1 MHNHTPIYRLV
12 ETTPPA
18 IEPLALDEVK
28 TFLRVDQSNDDAL
41 ISALIT
47 AARMFCE
54 ANTGRS
60 LITRSY
66 SLFLD
71 RWPEA
76 RLPHRFRPGA
86 EDRPYSLPVERVTK
100 AIDLPYPPLLS
111 VTQINIYA
119 ADNSATVF
127 DPDSYF
133 VDTAG
138 VPGRVVLTQG
148 AMPPL
153 PGRIANGI
161 EIQYTAGYGTA
172 ETDVPVLLRQ
182 GMLQVIAHLYEHRGD
197 SPDQALLA
205 SGAAAIFQPY
215 RLVGLS

>member
-1 MHNHTPIYRLV
+1 MHHHKPLYRLV

-28 TFLRVDQSNDDAL
+28 AFLRVDQTADDNL

-47 AARMFCE
+47 AARQFCE

-71 RWPEA
+71 RWPGAGFA
-76 RLPHRFRPGA
+76 RRLFVPEVEHARIPREVELCAINLPH
-86 EDRPYSLPVERVTK
+86 
-100 AIDLPYPPLLS
+100 PPLLS
-111 VTQINIYA
+111 VAQINIYA
-119 ADNSATVF
+119 ADNTSAVF
-127 DPDSYF
+127 DASNYY
-133 VDTAG
+133 VDMAG
-138 VPGRVVLTQG
+138 VPGRIVLTQG
-148 AMPPL
+148 AVPPL

-161 EIQYTAGYGTA
+161 EIQFTAGYGTT
-172 ETDVPVLLRQ
+172 ENSVPTLLRQ

-197 SPDQALLA
+197 NPDQALLA

-215 RLVGLS
+215 RLVNLS

>member
-1 MHNHTPIYRLV
+1 MIHQPFYRLV
-12 ETTPPA
+12 ETTPPSL
-18 IEPLALDEVK
+18 EPLTLDEVK
-28 TFLRVDQSNDDAL
+28 TFLRVDLTTDDAL
-41 ISALIT
+41 ITALIT

-66 SLFLD
+66 SLFMD

-76 RLPHRFRPGA
+76 RRSHRFMPGA
-86 EDRPYSLPVERVTK
+86 EDRPYRLPIAFVTGAVE
-100 AIDLPYPPLLS
+100 LPYPPLLS
-111 VTQINIYA
+111 VVQINVYA
-119 ADNSATVF
+119 ADNSVTVY
-127 DPDSYF
+127 DSGSYF

-148 AMPPL
+148 AVPPL

-161 EIQYTAGYGTA
+161 EIQFTAGYGAA
-172 ETDVPVLLRQ
+172 EDNVPALLRQ

-215 RLVGLS
+215 RLMELT